1 MLTGKFAKTGQANT
15 FHQRKIK
22 QLPSTQKLS
31 AISYACILFK
41 EHRNADEIELMPCLE
56 GEYVVSASLQY
67 VLIRTFAP

>member
-22 QLPSTQKLS
+22 QLPSTQKLPVW
-31 AISYACILFK
+31 ILLK
-41 EHRNADEIELMPCLE
+41 EPRNADEIEFMHCLV

-67 VLIRTFAP
+67 MLIRTFAP